1 MKAQLLLAGIILGM
15 SGISACTGNKKDVM
29 TEKETMEVWKDYP
42 VGHIVFDDQAP
53 ETEGSKVYHRIIT
66 NPQEYIADQAR
77 TVLATLYDSPADSI
91 VPVDTIHYS
100 LQDIEGVSAKGGGNG
115 VVSIFYSTRHIE
127 NSLQQM
133 ILLSCFLKQGVFCY
147 TN

>member
-15 SGISACTGNKKDVM
+15 SGISACTGNKKNVM

-53 ETEGSKVYHRIIT
+53 ETEGSKVYHRIIA

-77 TVLATLYDSPADSI
+77 TVLAFI
-91 VPVDTIHYS
+91 VLVILKTH
-100 LQDIEGVSAKGGGNG
+100 
-115 VVSIFYSTRHIE
+115 
-127 NSLQQM
+127 LQQM

>member
-53 ETEGSKVYHRIIT
+53 ETEGSKVYHRIILILRSIL
-66 NPQEYIADQAR
+66 QIRHVQYLLHYMILR
-77 TVLATLYDSPADSI
+77 LTVLFRLI
-91 VPVDTIHYS
+91 QFI
-100 LQDIEGVSAKGGGNG
+100 
-115 VVSIFYSTRHIE
+115 
-127 NSLQQM
+127 
-133 ILLSCFLKQGVFCY
+133 ILCRI
-147 TN
+147 

>member
-15 SGISACTGNKKDVM
+15 SGISACTGNKKNVM

-66 NPQEYIADQAR
+66 NPQEYIADR
-77 TVLATLYDSPADSI
+77 GT
-91 VPVDTIHYS
+91 
-100 LQDIEGVSAKGGGNG
+100 
-115 VVSIFYSTRHIE
+115 YST
-127 NSLQQM
+127 
-133 ILLSCFLKQGVFCY
+133 CY
-147 TN
+147 II